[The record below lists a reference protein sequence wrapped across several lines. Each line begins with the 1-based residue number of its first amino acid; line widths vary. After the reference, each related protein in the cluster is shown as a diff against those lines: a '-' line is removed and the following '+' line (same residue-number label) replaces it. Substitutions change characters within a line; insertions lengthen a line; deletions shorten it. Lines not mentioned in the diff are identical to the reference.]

1 MIADLTP
8 PPFRV
13 TTTPGTMMSNYEEES
28 TAWISSSE
36 SEASDDEDSKLIAVT
51 PYSRIRAHYHTSP
64 IARKTLLPGNRP
76 PHNPKRELAVHTF
89 LQNKQ
94 NESSDGPKHVIQ
106 LLSCDIFETGK
117 ITMDFPL
124 MQKDLRDVY
133 NESKEEIAKSPE
145 LRRLMLERFL
155 EIAGALEWIQDVGIV
170 HRDVNPSNIL
180 LSDDLKGPAYLA
192 DFGIAWMDG
201 FHDDPDEGIVKYC
214 SGVGTG
220 YLSICCCV

>member
-1 MIADLTP
+1 
-8 PPFRV
+8 
-13 TTTPGTMMSNYEEES
+13 MMSNYEES
-28 TAWISSSE
+28 SAWISSSE
-36 SEASDDEDSKLIAVT
+36 SETSDVEDSKLIAVT
-51 PYSRIRAHYHTSP
+51 PYSRIRAHYHPSP

-124 MQKDLRDVY
+124 MQKDLRDVF

-145 LRRLMLERFL
+145 MRRLMLERFL
-155 EIAGALEWIQDVGIV
+155 EISGALEWIHELGIV

-180 LSDDLKGPAYLA
+180 LSDDLKAPAYLA

-201 FHDDPDEGIVKYC
+201 YHDDPDEGIVKYG

-220 YLSICCCV
+220 YLSILLLGLIAGHTVLPS